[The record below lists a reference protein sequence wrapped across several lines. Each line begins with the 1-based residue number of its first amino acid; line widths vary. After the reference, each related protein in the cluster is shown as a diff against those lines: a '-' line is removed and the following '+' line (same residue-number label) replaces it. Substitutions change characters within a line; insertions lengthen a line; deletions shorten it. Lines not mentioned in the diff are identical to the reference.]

1 MDGGYGRNSSSSS
14 SSGSKTIFSD
24 KNGSSGSS
32 GKGSAGKY
40 TKYINIALAVL
51 AIVILLFLIGSY
63 YNHKKNGTGAEESFS
78 NPQGLGT
85 TGGSQRAWRPGPS
98 EGSIK
103 SSQHAND
110 VMPSMPLGKNEI
122 FSSDP
127 ASATEETHRDAP
139 HASPGNQYPTDT
151 YPKDT
156 LSSAELLP
164 RDPNSKWAQVNP
176 SGQGELGDQNFLEA
190 AFHIGTNTIGQSL
203 RNPNLQLRSEPP
215 CPQMKVSPWMQSTME
230 PDINRKGLEIGGGC

>member
-1 MDGGYGRNSSSSS
+1 MDGGYGRSDRGSS
-14 SSGSKTIFSD
+14 SSGSSTIFND
-24 KNGSSGSS
+24 KKGSSGKGAS

-78 NPQGLGT
+78 NPQGLGAI
-85 TGGSQRAWRPGPS
+85 GGSQRAWQPGPA
-98 EGSIK
+98 GAPPAK
-103 SSQHAND
+103 SHNAND
-110 VMPSMPLGKNEI
+110 VMPSMPHGKNEI
-122 FSSDP
+122 FCSDP
-127 ASATEETHRDAP
+127 ASATEEKPRD
-139 HASPGNQYPTDT
+139 ASPGNQYPTDT

-230 PDINRKGLEIGGGC
+230 PDINRKGLEIGGNC